1 MEKERIELIP
11 NHYAPKLSELDKQI
25 ISHVPQGGNWK
36 NIPESVPSRRIAQIR
51 ESYKAGKGSR
61 STYYGRLREDMPA
74 YTISTYFPRPGNG
87 CNIHYEQN
95 RTLTPR
101 EAARLQSF
109 PDSFVFMG
117 SKTAI
122 NNQIGNA
129 VPPLLAYQIAKS
141 LGRPGQFVDLFC
153 GAGGLSLGFLW
164 AGWKPVVGS
173 DIDESA
179 LETHRYNIQE
189 PTICGDISSPEVVQ
203 SIMQYCIEAKEN
215 NPDLPL
221 FVIGGPPCQ
230 GFSTANRKSNMN
242 DQRNW
247 LFKAYVDVLHR
258 IKPSGFVF
266 ENVTGILNLDQGK
279 FFKMILKDLRK
290 TVPSVS
296 VNRFNCA
303 EYGIPQR
310 RERVIVLGASEK
322 TITNFSMPPVSTI
335 PNKKDPLQLVFTD
348 LDVSLPSV
356 VSVKEALSDL
366 PPAVQDEDA
375 SKKEYLCAPLNTYQ
389 ALMRGKITAQ
399 EYFEY
404 ITIN

>member
-1 MEKERIELIP
+1 MGREGIELIS

-36 NIPESVPSRRIAQIR
+36 DIPESVPSQRIAQIR

-109 PDSFVFMG
+109 PDSFVFKG

-129 VPPLLAYQIAKS
+129 VPPLLAYQIAKA
-141 LGRPGQFVDLFC
+141 LGDTGQFVDLFC

-164 AGWKPVVGS
+164 AGWKPIVGN
-173 DIDESA
+173 DIDMSA
-179 LETHRYNIQE
+179 LETHRHNIQE
-189 PTICGDISSPEVVQ
+189 PTICGDISSPEIVE
-203 SIMQYCIEAKEN
+203 SIMQYCIEAKERDPN
-215 NPDLPL
+215 LPL

-230 GFSTANRKSNMN
+230 GFSTANRKNNMT

-247 LFKAYVDVLHR
+247 LFKSYVDILQR
-258 IKPSGFVF
+258 IEPTGFVF
-266 ENVTGILNLDQGK
+266 ENVTGILSLDQGK
-279 FFKMILKDLRK
+279 FFEMILDDLRN

-296 VNRFNCA
+296 VNKFNCA

-310 RERVIVLGASEK
+310 RERVIVLGAPENI
-322 TITNFSMPPVSTI
+322 ITNFSMPPISTV
-335 PNKKDPLQLVFTD
+335 PKKKESLQLSFAD
-348 LDVSLPSV
+348 LDVLLPEV
-356 VSVKEALSDL
+356 ISVKEALSDL
-366 PPAVQDEDA
+366 PPVMEGEDVGKA
-375 SKKEYLCAPLNTYQ
+375 DYLFSPLNSYQ
-389 ALMRGKITAQ
+389 ALMRGKTTAQ
-399 EYFEY
+399 AYLESLQ
-404 ITIN
+404 